1 MQEYGYKIIQC
12 GGVPIKELIE
22 TKIWK
27 NQDRDNTNNEN
38 KQRQVNGDIL
48 LSTIIISQLLSFP
61 LLHIIIL
68 KTTCTQN
75 LEKNNIIESCTY
87 SSLGSRGNPI

>member
-1 MQEYGYKIIQC
+1 MQEYEYEIIQC
-12 GGVPIKELIE
+12 GGVPIKELFE

-27 NQDRDNTNNEN
+27 NQDRDNTNNKN

-61 LLHIIIL
+61 RLHI
-68 KTTCTQN
+68 
-75 LEKNNIIESCTY
+75 
-87 SSLGSRGNPI
+87 